1 MEEKPEKEIE
11 EKINDASLPY
21 YEQTIFL
28 NSREYAKSQEKYR
41 EYLRNSGVVYA
52 DQIQVSLELSN
63 NKTQPLDDN
72 NAFKEN
78 YHNLIMVIEKGCKDS
93 CISFFQIHGY
103 THYKFHNK
111 ICLTEILY
119 N

>member
-52 DQIQVSLELSN
+52 D
-63 NKTQPLDDN
+63 
-72 NAFKEN
+72 
-78 YHNLIMVIEKGCKDS
+78 
-93 CISFFQIHGY
+93 
-103 THYKFHNK
+103 
-111 ICLTEILY
+111 
-119 N
+119 